1 MNHMIYDEYK
11 NCVHDCVTSNN
22 FNFKNNGVYNGILEH
37 VSPEDGKS
45 YIDVIIKFVNEYFSE
60 ITFKDINEYLL
71 LNDKYGCPVK
81 HNFIY
86 NNTPIC
92 CSPSSLRYV
101 LHSLLILKHIKETRL
116 NKIVEVGCG
125 YGGLFLAINHF
136 SKILNV
142 KIDNYYFIDL
152 PEITNLIEK
161 YVNLHKDILHI
172 NFSTHSAYNYG
183 LDIENSNL
191 FFISNYCFTEIDNL
205 HRINYVAYLFPKIS
219 NGFIIWQTIF
229 GVPIEYVMAIGKPI
243 HTIVEENPQT
253 TNCLYKNYYV
263 YF

>member
-1 MNHMIYDEYK
+1 MYDSYRH
-11 NCVHDCVTSNN
+11 CVKDCLSSND
-22 FNFKNNGVYNGILEH
+22 FNFKNNTAYNCILEH
-37 VSPEDGKS
+37 VSAEQGES
-45 YIDVIIKFVNEYFSE
+45 YIVFITKFVNETFSE
-60 ITFKDINEYLL
+60 ITFKDINDYLV
-71 LNDKYGCPVK
+71 LNDTFGCPVK

-101 LHSLLILKHIKETRL
+101 LHALLILKHIKETGL

-136 SKILNV
+136 SKILNI
-142 KIDNYYFIDL
+142 KISDYYFIDL
-152 PEITNLIEK
+152 PEITGLIEK
-161 YVNLHKDILHI
+161 YINLHKDILHI
-172 NFSTHSAYNYG
+172 NFSIHSAYNYG
-183 LDIENSNL
+183 IDIDNTNL

-205 HRINYVAYLFPKIS
+205 HRINYIAHLFPKIS

-229 GVPIEYVMAIGKPI
+229 GVPINNTNVLGKNI
-243 HTIVEENPQT
+243 NSIVEEYPQT
-253 TNCLYKNYYV
+253 ANQIYKNYYV